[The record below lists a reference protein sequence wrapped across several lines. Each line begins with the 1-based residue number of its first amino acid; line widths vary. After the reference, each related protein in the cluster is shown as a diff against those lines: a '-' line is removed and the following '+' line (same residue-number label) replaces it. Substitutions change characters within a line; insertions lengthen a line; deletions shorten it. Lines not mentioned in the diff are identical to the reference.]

1 MDDLEQ
7 YRLIIRNII
16 EKYAQYKPSVG
27 DIEVELIFN
36 EENDHYELM
45 HTGWTGTYRVHGS
58 VIHID
63 IRDGKVWLEHD
74 GTDANI
80 AEQLV
85 QAGIPRDQIVLG
97 YKSSDMRVHSN
108 FAVA

>member
-1 MDDLEQ
+1 MDNLEQ

-16 EKYAQYKPSVG
+16 EEYAQYKPSVG
-27 DIEVELIFN
+27 DIEVETIFN

-45 HTGWTGTYRVHGS
+45 HTGWTGAYRVHGS

-63 IRDGKVWLEHD
+63 IRGGKVWLEHD